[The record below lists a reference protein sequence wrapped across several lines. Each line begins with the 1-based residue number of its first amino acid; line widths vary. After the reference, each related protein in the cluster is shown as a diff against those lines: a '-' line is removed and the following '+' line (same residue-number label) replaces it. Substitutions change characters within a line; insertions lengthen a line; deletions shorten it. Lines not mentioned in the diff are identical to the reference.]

1 MSNKDRTQ
9 LPEKV
14 LTGLRKALRKL
25 VESSADNNESLVIAD
40 KDGNIKI
47 VPAKEL
53 MILYDREIYKRKK
66 ELDQALNSYNKISIN
81 AFYFLS
87 EDETSSLILYSS
99 Y

>member
-1 MSNKDRTQ
+1 MIIDNGDAVPDVVAYKLNTEQEVILNSDIWETILNKASMSNKDRTQ

-40 KDGNIKI
+40 KDCNIKT

-53 MILYDREIYKRKK
+53 LPLVR
-66 ELDQALNSYNKISIN
+66 NS
-81 AFYFLS
+81 
-87 EDETSSLILYSS
+87 
-99 Y
+99 

>member
-40 KDGNIKI
+40 KDGNIKT

-53 MILYDREIYKRKK
+53 LPLVR
-66 ELDQALNSYNKISIN
+66 NS
-81 AFYFLS
+81 
-87 EDETSSLILYSS
+87 
-99 Y
+99 

>member
-25 VESSADNNESLVIAD
+25 VESSAANNESLVIAD
-40 KDGNIKI
+40 KDGNIKT

-53 MILYDREIYKRKK
+53 LP
-66 ELDQALNSYNKISIN
+66 LV
-81 AFYFLS
+81 
-87 EDETSSLILYSS
+87 
-99 Y
+99 

>member
-14 LTGLRKALRKL
+14 LTGLPKALRKL

-40 KDGNIKI
+40 KDGNIKT

-53 MILYDREIYKRKK
+53 LPLVR
-66 ELDQALNSYNKISIN
+66 NS
-81 AFYFLS
+81 
-87 EDETSSLILYSS
+87 
-99 Y
+99 